1 MEKTK
6 VGNMVIKEFLESKGV
21 QLSRFPQFR
30 QQKPAARR
38 KILRMKGGDISVPV
52 PRTNDEIRETLVVS
66 IHVMHAQNMNLNRD
80 FFYFTLNVQESLLNC
95 TCTRR

>member
-6 VGNMVIKEFLESKGV
+6 VGNMIIKEFLESKGV
-21 QLSRFPQFR
+21 QLSRFHQFR

-66 IHVMHAQNMNLNRD
+66 IHVMHA
-80 FFYFTLNVQESLLNC
+80 
-95 TCTRR
+95 

>member
-6 VGNMVIKEFLESKGV
+6 VGNMVIREFLESKGV
-21 QLSRFPQFR
+21 QLSRFQQFR

-38 KILRMKGGDISVPV
+38 KILRMKGGEISVPV

-66 IHVMHAQNMNLNRD
+66 IHVMHA
-80 FFYFTLNVQESLLNC
+80 
-95 TCTRR
+95 

>member
-6 VGNMVIKEFLESKGV
+6 VGNMIIKEFLESKGV
-21 QLSRFPQFR
+21 QLSRFHQFR

-52 PRTNDEIRETLVVS
+52 PRTSDEIRETLVVS
-66 IHVMHAQNMNLNRD
+66 IHVMHA
-80 FFYFTLNVQESLLNC
+80 
-95 TCTRR
+95 

>member
-1 MEKTK
+1 MENPK

-21 QLSRFPQFR
+21 QLSRFHQFR

-66 IHVMHAQNMNLNRD
+66 IHVMHA
-80 FFYFTLNVQESLLNC
+80 
-95 TCTRR
+95 

>member
-21 QLSRFPQFR
+21 QLSRFHQFR

-38 KILRMKGGDISVPV
+38 KILRMKEGEISVPV

-66 IHVMHAQNMNLNRD
+66 IHVMHA
-80 FFYFTLNVQESLLNC
+80 
-95 TCTRR
+95 

>member
-21 QLSRFPQFR
+21 QLSRFQQFR

-38 KILRMKGGDISVPV
+38 KILRMKGGEISVPV

-66 IHVMHAQNMNLNRD
+66 IHVMHA
-80 FFYFTLNVQESLLNC
+80 
-95 TCTRR
+95 

>member
-6 VGNMVIKEFLESKGV
+6 VGNMVIREFLESKGV
-21 QLSRFPQFR
+21 QLSRFQQFR

-66 IHVMHAQNMNLNRD
+66 IHVMHA
-80 FFYFTLNVQESLLNC
+80 
-95 TCTRR
+95 

>member
-6 VGNMVIKEFLESKGV
+6 VGNMVIREFLESKGV
-21 QLSRFPQFR
+21 QLSRFQQFR

-38 KILRMKGGDISVPV
+38 KIVRMKGGEISVPV

-66 IHVMHAQNMNLNRD
+66 IHVMHA
-80 FFYFTLNVQESLLNC
+80 
-95 TCTRR
+95 

>member
-6 VGNMVIKEFLESKGV
+6 VGNMIIKEFLESKGV
-21 QLSRFPQFR
+21 QLSRFHQFR

-38 KILRMKGGDISVPV
+38 KILRMKVGEISVPV

-66 IHVMHAQNMNLNRD
+66 IHVMHA
-80 FFYFTLNVQESLLNC
+80 
-95 TCTRR
+95 

>member
-1 MEKTK
+1 MKGVQLLLLFQINYSELARQHGVMEKTK

-21 QLSRFPQFR
+21 QLSRFQQFR

-38 KILRMKGGDISVPV
+38 KILRMKGGEISVPV

-66 IHVMHAQNMNLNRD
+66 IHVMHA
-80 FFYFTLNVQESLLNC
+80 
-95 TCTRR
+95 

>member
-21 QLSRFPQFR
+21 QLSRFHQLR

-52 PRTNDEIRETLVVS
+52 PRSNDEIRETLVVS
-66 IHVMHAQNMNLNRD
+66 IHVMHA
-80 FFYFTLNVQESLLNC
+80 
-95 TCTRR
+95 

>member
-21 QLSRFPQFR
+21 QLSRFHQFR
-30 QQKPAARR
+30 QQKPAARQ
-38 KILRMKGGDISVPV
+38 KILRMKGGEISVPV

-66 IHVMHAQNMNLNRD
+66 IHA
-80 FFYFTLNVQESLLNC
+80 
-95 TCTRR
+95 

>member
-21 QLSRFPQFR
+21 QLSRFHQFR
-30 QQKPAARR
+30 QQKPAAKR
-38 KILRMKGGDISVPV
+38 KILRMKGGEISVPV

-66 IHVMHAQNMNLNRD
+66 IHVMHA
-80 FFYFTLNVQESLLNC
+80 
-95 TCTRR
+95 

>member
-1 MEKTK
+1 MENPK

-21 QLSRFPQFR
+21 QLSRFQQFR

-66 IHVMHAQNMNLNRD
+66 IHVMHA
-80 FFYFTLNVQESLLNC
+80 
-95 TCTRR
+95 

>member
-21 QLSRFPQFR
+21 QLSRFHQFR

-66 IHVMHAQNMNLNRD
+66 IHVMHA
-80 FFYFTLNVQESLLNC
+80 
-95 TCTRR
+95 

>member
-6 VGNMVIKEFLESKGV
+6 VGNIVIKELLESKGV
-21 QLSRFPQFR
+21 QLSRFQQFR

-38 KILRMKGGDISVPV
+38 KILRMKGGEISVPV

-66 IHVMHAQNMNLNRD
+66 IHVMHA
-80 FFYFTLNVQESLLNC
+80 
-95 TCTRR
+95 

>member
-1 MEKTK
+1 MCIIITFFQINYSELARQYGVMEKTK
-6 VGNMVIKEFLESKGV
+6 VGNMVQEFLESKGV
-21 QLSRFPQFR
+21 QLSRFHQFR

-66 IHVMHAQNMNLNRD
+66 IHVMHA
-80 FFYFTLNVQESLLNC
+80 
-95 TCTRR
+95 

>member
-6 VGNMVIKEFLESKGV
+6 VGNIVIKEFLESKGV
-21 QLSRFPQFR
+21 QLSRFQQFR

-38 KILRMKGGDISVPV
+38 KILRMKGGEISVPV

-66 IHVMHAQNMNLNRD
+66 IHVMHA
-80 FFYFTLNVQESLLNC
+80 
-95 TCTRR
+95 

>member
-21 QLSRFPQFR
+21 QLSRFQQFR

-38 KILRMKGGDISVPV
+38 KILRIKGGEISVPV

-80 FFYFTLNVQESLLNC
+80 FFFTLLSMSKNLY
-95 TCTRR
+95 

>member
-21 QLSRFPQFR
+21 QLSRFHQFR

-38 KILRMKGGDISVPV
+38 KILRMKGGEISVPV

-66 IHVMHAQNMNLNRD
+66 IHVMHA
-80 FFYFTLNVQESLLNC
+80 
-95 TCTRR
+95 

>member
-21 QLSRFPQFR
+21 QLSRFQQFR

-38 KILRMKGGDISVPV
+38 KILRMKGGEISVPV

-66 IHVMHAQNMNLNRD
+66 IHVLHA
-80 FFYFTLNVQESLLNC
+80 
-95 TCTRR
+95 

>member
-21 QLSRFPQFR
+21 QLSRFQQFR
-30 QQKPAARR
+30 QQNPAARR
-38 KILRMKGGDISVPV
+38 KILRMKGGEISVPV

-66 IHVMHAQNMNLNRD
+66 IHVMHA
-80 FFYFTLNVQESLLNC
+80 
-95 TCTRR
+95 

>member
-21 QLSRFPQFR
+21 QLSRFQQFR

-38 KILRMKGGDISVPV
+38 KILRMKGGEISVPV

-66 IHVMHAQNMNLNRD
+66 MHVMHA
-80 FFYFTLNVQESLLNC
+80 
-95 TCTRR
+95 

>member
-6 VGNMVIKEFLESKGV
+6 VGNMVIREFLESKGV
-21 QLSRFPQFR
+21 QLSRFHQFR

-38 KILRMKGGDISVPV
+38 KILRMKGGEISVPV

-66 IHVMHAQNMNLNRD
+66 IHVMHA
-80 FFYFTLNVQESLLNC
+80 
-95 TCTRR
+95 

>member
-6 VGNMVIKEFLESKGV
+6 VGNMIIKEFLESKGV
-21 QLSRFPQFR
+21 QLSRFHQFR

-38 KILRMKGGDISVPV
+38 KILRMKGGEISVPV

-66 IHVMHAQNMNLNRD
+66 IHVMHA
-80 FFYFTLNVQESLLNC
+80 
-95 TCTRR
+95 